1 MDRRNDYFVR
11 CKFFHEK
18 ADRRDVRDRIHR
30 ADLVE
35 MDLIDRLA
43 VHVALG
49 LGDLLINS
57 QYIQRHR
64 SGKLQVI
71 PHDMLDIMHAA
82 VMVRMTML
90 MLVFMIVVMLM
101 VV

>member
-1 MDRRNDYFVR
+1 MTGVQTCALPIY
-11 CKFFHEK
+11 
-18 ADRRDVRDRIHR
+18 
-30 ADLVE
+30 LVE
-35 MDLIDRLA
+35 MDLIDRLT

-64 SGKLQVI
+64 SGKLHMI
-71 PHDMLDIMHAA
+71 PHDMLDIVHAA

-90 MLVFMIVVMLM
+90 MGMFMLVFMIVVMLM